1 MSSIHQRVSTPDL
14 ATQRQRAADRLEIA
28 EIVLDRAALLVFV
41 RGRPCRLAPQEFRLL
56 DALMRSADRVVSQ
69 ADLIREVWGEEFT
82 GDRSTLQVHM
92 LRIRRKLE
100 RHLGADH
107 HLRTVR
113 GMGYI
118 FDSLAV

>member
-1 MSSIHQRVSTPDL
+1 MSTPEP
-14 ATQRQRAADRLEIA
+14 APYRHRPTDRLEIA

-41 RGRPCRLAPQEFRLL
+41 RGRPGRLAPQEFRLL
-56 DALMRSADRVVSQ
+56 DVLMRSADRVVSQ
-69 ADLIREVWGEEFT
+69 EDLISQVWGDGFR
-82 GDRSTLQVHM
+82 GDRSTLQVHV

-113 GMGYI
+113 GVGYV
-118 FDSLAV
+118 FDTLPV